1 MAEALIRI
9 NNQLE
14 KSKKSKLADKMRELD
29 RKEKELNQKEL
40 MLNKKEEAFKL
51 IEEKLKKKILSNG
64 MLMPFIGLGTS
75 RIGLATEKTVEQI
88 VYSAIQAG
96 IRLIDT
102 AFKYGNEEEVGNGIK
117 RALDDGLCK
126 REELFIIG
134 KVWINKRNNPEK
146 AINET
151 LQKLKI
157 DYLDLYLDHWPS
169 CNNYADQSGNSQQVS
184 VFEFWPKMEA
194 LVDKG
199 LTRAIGISNYNVQS
213 ILNLLSFCR
222 IRPVANEVE
231 FHPYYYQENLKKFC
245 NLENIAIIAHYPLAH
260 GNCARQYIL

>member
-14 KSKKSKLADKMRELD
+14 KSKKPKLVDKMRELD
-29 RKEKELNQKEL
+29 RKEKE
-40 MLNKKEEAFKL
+40 EAFR
-51 IEEKLKKKILSNG
+51 INEEKLKILKKYKLLNNG

-126 REELFIIG
+126 REELF
-134 KVWINKRNNPEK
+134 V
-146 AINET
+146 
-151 LQKLKI
+151 L
-157 DYLDLYLDHWPS
+157 
-169 CNNYADQSGNSQQVS
+169 
-184 VFEFWPKMEA
+184 
-194 LVDKG
+194 
-199 LTRAIGISNYNVQS
+199 
-213 ILNLLSFCR
+213 
-222 IRPVANEVE
+222 
-231 FHPYYYQENLKKFC
+231 
-245 NLENIAIIAHYPLAH
+245 
-260 GNCARQYIL
+260 